1 MIKRESYHSL
11 SDLKKA
17 FEEDPLPQASES
29 LVRPSDFAIDDLE
42 SLAGQKAQVRGG
54 IAINCRDL
62 SAERLKA
69 TQVLGHNRLEVT
81 GAYYGSFPRLGYAIT
96 SHCVEM
102 PRADYETDYKL
113 DHNQTL
119 KLKAAWSRIEPAM
132 KEIGQL
138 LRTNGVDNLY
148 WIGSLSQ
155 GGAECECFEFMFPPG
170 VDESTVEKLADP
182 ILDLVQKHSPDDDV
196 YFYSWQSLDYIQQV
210 RWAPDAIPV
219 FKPVSPLFYI
229 N

>member
-1 MIKRESYHSL
+1 MSKRKTYRSL
-11 SDLKKA
+11 SHMKKA
-17 FEEDPLPQASES
+17 FEKELIPQASEC
-29 LVRPSDFAIDDLE
+29 LVHPIDYGL
-42 SLAGQKAQVRGG
+42 
-54 IAINCRDL
+54 L
-62 SAERLKA
+62 SHIRL
-69 TQVLGHNRLEVT
+69 RLLDD
-81 GAYYGSFPRLGYAIT
+81 ST

-102 PRADYETDYKL
+102 PPADYETDYKL
-113 DHNQTL
+113 DHKQTQ

-155 GGAECECFEFMFPPG
+155 GGDECECFEFMFPPG
-170 VDESTVEKLADP
+170 VEEPMVEKLADP

-196 YFYSWQSLDYIQQV
+196 YFYGWYSLDYIQQV
-210 RWAPDAIPV
+210 WLSGGAIPI
-219 FKPVSPLFYI
+219 FRTVSPLSYI